1 MFGPQAG
8 PEEQDNGTA
17 QNLSKEEKD
26 QAFKKYQDL
35 RGHYITMR
43 SRARNAYDFYNF
55 VEKCVLEMEDDD
67 KSKANTDE
75 AIQEQ
80 MGMSKDDLQKLV

>member
-1 MFGPQAG
+1 
-8 PEEQDNGTA
+8 
-17 QNLSKEEKD
+17 LSKEEKD

-35 RGHYITMR
+35 REHYTAVR

-75 AIQEQ
+75 AMKEQ
-80 MGMSKDDLQKLV
+80 MGMSKEDL